1 MVTYKNGNLLESNCS
16 IICHQVNCQGVMGSG
31 IAKQLRDK
39 WPEVFD
45 SYCNF
50 LQYNYMNGIC
60 RYSYDFLGRCLLTQC
75 NEKGTSNFQFIAN
88 FFSQD
93 KYLPRAICHTDYDAF
108 RKCCKQLKLQ
118 IKEVLLVSYK
128 YKFKK
133 ETLTIGFP
141 YKIGCGLAGGDWSII
156 SKIIEEELGNEFNV
170 ELYQYNT

>member
-1 MVTYKNGNLLESNCS
+1 
-16 IICHQVNCQGVMGSG
+16 MGSG
-31 IAKQLRDK
+31 IAKQIRDK

-50 LQYNYMNGIC
+50 LQYNYTNGIC
-60 RYSYDFLGRCLLTQC
+60 RYSYDFLGRCLLSQC

-93 KYLPRAICHTDYDAF
+93 NYLPRTLCHTEYDAF

-118 IKEVLLVSYK
+118 IEEVLLVSYA

-141 YKIGCGLAGGDWSII
+141 YKIGCGLAGGDWSIVE
-156 SKIIEEELGNEFNV
+156 KILEEEFKDV
-170 ELYQYNT
+170 YNINIYKLKEEK